1 MYTCIGHASNIHIP
15 WLLYNC
21 IHHVYIYVFVYSL
34 LTWMLITIQA
44 TTSELR
50 SQITTLQAA
59 LKGEIAARKEH
70 EAKLTS
76 QFQVCLCRKQ
86 GVSHLNV

>member
-1 MYTCIGHASNIHIP
+1 
-15 WLLYNC
+15 
-21 IHHVYIYVFVYSL
+21 
-34 LTWMLITIQA
+34 MLITIQA
-44 TTSELR
+44 TASDLR